1 MQSLVS
7 LEGYSPELRS
17 YLELHGWPSLM
28 EAILSGLIVMIPKD
42 PWSFIE
48 SKLSEED
55 RSYISLQWDAFIEP
69 HMRPRLPLFRGI
81 LDSLMDDTDLP
92 TETMLELAFGFR
104 RRKLYSLCFK

>member
-1 MQSLVS
+1 
-7 LEGYSPELRS
+7 
-17 YLELHGWPSLM
+17 M

-55 RSYISLQWDAFIEP
+55 RSYISLQWYYCYIVADSTCTCMLSNRDAFIEP